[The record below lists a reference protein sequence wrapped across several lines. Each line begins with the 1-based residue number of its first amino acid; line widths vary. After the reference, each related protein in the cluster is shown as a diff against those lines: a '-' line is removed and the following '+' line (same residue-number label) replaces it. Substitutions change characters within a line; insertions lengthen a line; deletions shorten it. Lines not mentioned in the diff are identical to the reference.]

1 MNNQNLFPD
10 GTPISDWF
18 ADATLPKMEDLGSEY
33 VITEYGI
40 ADDGNVHT
48 KEFQNL
54 IDTVAEK
61 GGGVVVIPA
70 GTYLSGALF
79 FKQGVHLYIDEGG
92 VLKGSDDISDYPLCD
107 TRIEGENCRY
117 FPALVN
123 ADGVD
128 GFTICGKGTIDGN
141 GLRSWKAFWIRLG
154 WNGEAKNKDEQRARL
169 VYLSNCSNCVI
180 SGLKLQNSQFWTCHF
195 YRCDHTK
202 ILNCTIYSPSS
213 PVPAPSTDGVDI
225 DVCTDFLI
233 KNCRFEVNDDGIALK
248 GGKGPYADTASENGS
263 NERIIIEDCE
273 FGFCHACLTCGSESI
288 HNRNIIM
295 RRIQSLGANILLR
308 MKMRPDTPQHYEYIA
323 VENVTGHMEHFL
335 DINPWTQYYDL
346 KGRKVIPL
354 SYANDLIMRDCD
366 CECDVF
372 FEVKP
377 ARKQYLLSNFYFSN
391 LKIKAGNADIAQEAV
406 DNLVITDS
414 VIVKAETR

>member
-1 MNNQNLFPD
+1 MKNQNIFPD

-18 ADATLPKMEDLGSEY
+18 DDATLPQKENLGSAY
-33 VITEYGI
+33 VVTEYGI
-40 ADDGNVHT
+40 ADDGKVHT
-48 KEFQNL
+48 TEFQNL
-54 IDTVAEK
+54 IDTIAQK

-79 FKQGVHLYIDEGG
+79 FKQGVHLYIEEDG

-128 GFTICGKGTIDGN
+128 GFAMCGKGTIDGN
-141 GLRSWKAFWIRLG
+141 GLRSWKAFWIRLEWRDG
-154 WNGEAKNKDEQRARL
+154 AINKDEQRARL
-169 VYLSNCSNCVI
+169 VYLSNCSNTVI
-180 SGLKLQNSQFWTCHF
+180 SGLKLQNAQFWTCHF

-202 ILNCTIYSPSS
+202 ILNCSMYSPSS

-248 GGKGPYADTASENGS
+248 GGKGPYADTAPENGS
-263 NERIIIEDCE
+263 NERVIIEDCE

-295 RRIQSLGANILLR
+295 RRIRSLGANILFR

-323 VENVTGHMEHFL
+323 VEGVTGHMGHFI
-335 DINPWTQYYDL
+335 DINPWTQYFDL
-346 KGRKVIPL
+346 KGRKDIPL
-354 SYANDLIMRDCD
+354 SYANDIIMRDCD

-377 ARKQYLLSNFYFSN
+377 AEEQYRLSDFCFSN
-391 LKIKAGNADIAQEAV
+391 LKIKAGNTDIAQETV
-406 DNLVITDS
+406 DNLAITDC
-414 VIVKAETR
+414 VLTKMGM